1 MTCNWVSFCL
11 TSDKLGYVPQHLS
24 EHVGRGDENI
34 CTTALGYFGALIK
47 SGIVAT
53 ARVESHITGHIL
65 FYLFKNRA
73 GRVAF
78 QYRTRHDIVTDG
90 VWQGGDG
97 GIPLFK
103 VGRAATRR
111 YCVVVR
117 SCVLLRH

>member
-1 MTCNWVSFCL
+1 MEPIGGITPIKRKTNL
-11 TSDKLGYVPQHLS
+11 QKAS
-24 EHVGRGDENI
+24 EPHAFD
-34 CTTALGYFGALIK
+34 
-47 SGIVAT
+47 
-53 ARVESHITGHIL
+53 
-65 FYLFKNRA
+65 LFKNRA

-90 VWQGGDG
+90 EWQGGDG